1 MTTAVSPCE
10 TQCSTGLRIMWSVV
24 MPLQSN
30 AGPAAVNCCG
40 ARIFSGANPEAIGC
54 LWST

>member
-40 ARIFSGANPEAIGC
+40 AQISSGANPEAIGC